1 MARNESSTAFT
12 PGMPWSRG
20 RDQVLRLIAEGR
32 VASVT
37 PDGVL
42 AQRIL
47 ERATGSLCAAT
58 TLQEAGMGADA
69 FEKAYSAARL
79 TASALLEHQGLRIP
93 GRDGA
98 HAVVGDLIGAQL
110 GTDLGSEF
118 QHMRHLRNDTEY
130 PRPDKEVAT
139 SAEARE
145 AILYAKTLLAAV
157 TQLME
162 TIGVFR

>member
-1 MARNESSTAFT
+1 VASEWRPQSARNV
-12 PGMPWSRG
+12 P
-20 RDQVLRLIAEGR
+20 
-32 VASVT
+32 
-37 PDGVL
+37 PD
-42 AQRIL
+42 R
-47 ERATGSLCAAT
+47 R
-58 TLQEAGMGADA
+58 
-69 FEKAYSAARL
+69 
-79 TASALLEHQGLRIP
+79 LRIP

-98 HAVVGDLIGAQL
+98 HAIVGDLIGAQL

-139 SAEARE
+139 STDAGE
-145 AILYAKTLLAAV
+145 AILYAETLLAAV